1 MERATHL
8 RNIRRERK
16 TRSVRKKIRGTA
28 ERPRLAVHRSSKQ
41 IYVQAIDDDRGVT
54 LAASSSLDP
63 ELRPKLTGTKSDTA
77 KAVGGDIA
85 RRLLAAGVGKAV
97 FDRSWYRY
105 HGRIKALAE
114 AARAGGLSF

>member
-1 MERATHL
+1 MERAVKL
-8 RNIRRERK
+8 RNVRRARK
-16 TRSVRKKIRGTA
+16 TLSVRKTLRGTA
-28 ERPRLAVHRSSKQ
+28 ERPRLSVRRSSKQ
-41 IYVQAIDDDRGVT
+41 IYVQAIDDVAGVT

-63 ELRPKLTGTKSDTA
+63 ELRKTLEGTKTDSA

-85 RRLLAAGVGKAV
+85 RRLLAKGVGKAV
-97 FDRSWYRY
+97 FDRGWYRY

>member
-1 MERATHL
+1 MERAVHL
-8 RNIRRERK
+8 RNVRRARK
-16 TRSVRKKIRGTA
+16 TLSVRKTLRGTA
-28 ERPRLAVHRSSKQ
+28 ERPRLSVRRSSKQ
-41 IYVQAIDDDRGVT
+41 IYVQAIDDVAGVT

-63 ELRPKLTGTKSDTA
+63 ELRKTLEGTKTDTA

-85 RRLLAAGVGKAV
+85 RRLLAKGVGKAV
-97 FDRSWYRY
+97 FDRGWYRY

>member
-1 MERATHL
+1 MERAKLL
-8 RNIRRERK
+8 RSIRRERK
-16 TRSVRKKIRGTA
+16 AKSVRKRVRGTS
-28 ERPRLAVHRSSKQ
+28 ERPRLTVHRSSKQ
-41 IYVQAIDDDRGVT
+41 IYVQAIDDDHGVT

-63 ELRPKLTGTKSDTA
+63 ELRAKLEGTKTDTA

-97 FDRSWYRY
+97 FDRGWYRY

>member
-1 MERATHL
+1 MERAKLL
-8 RNIRRERK
+8 RSIRRERK
-16 TRSVRKKIRGTA
+16 AKSVRKRVRGTS
-28 ERPRLAVHRSSKQ
+28 ERPRLTVHRSSKQ

-63 ELRPKLTGTKSDTA
+63 ELRAKLEGTKTDTA

-85 RRLLAAGVGKAV
+85 RRLIAVGVGKAV
-97 FDRSWYRY
+97 FDRGWYRY

>member
-1 MERATHL
+1 MERAVYL
-8 RNIRRERK
+8 RNVRRARK
-16 TRSVRKKIRGTA
+16 TLSVRKTLRGTA
-28 ERPRLAVHRSSKQ
+28 ERPRLTVRRSSKQ
-41 IYVQAIDDDRGVT
+41 IYVQAIDDVAGVT

-63 ELRPKLTGTKSDTA
+63 ELRKTLEGTKTDTA

-85 RRLLAAGVGKAV
+85 KRLLAKGVGKAV
-97 FDRSWYRY
+97 FDRGWYRY

>member
-1 MERATHL
+1 MERAKLL
-8 RNIRRERK
+8 RSIRRERK
-16 TRSVRKKIRGTA
+16 ASSVRRKVRGTS
-28 ERPRLAVHRSSKQ
+28 ERPRLTVHRSSKQ
-41 IYVQAIDDDRGVT
+41 IYVQAIDDERGVT

-63 ELRPKLTGTKSDTA
+63 ELRAKLTGTKTDTA

-85 RRLLAAGVGKAV
+85 RRLIAAGVGKAV
-97 FDRSWYRY
+97 FDRGWYRY